1 MRILYDSS
9 VYIGALRGDPQA
21 RLLLERWQ
29 RKAPLW
35 VSAVVLEELYAG
47 ADRAAAKLIDK
58 LVADFE
64 RAGRVVTPT
73 LSDWTE
79 TGQILER
86 IGSKYGFESK
96 GLARLTNDTL
106 IATSARRQGIT
117 VLTANARDFARIAEF
132 CSVTW
137 RGE

>member
-9 VYIGALRGDPQA
+9 IYIGALRGDPA
-21 RLLLERWQ
+21 VGLILERWQ

-35 VSAVVLEELYAG
+35 LSAVVLEELYAG

-58 LVADFE
+58 LASDFE
-64 RAGRVVTPT
+64 SANRVAVPS
-73 LSDWTE
+73 LSDWTQ
-79 TGQILER
+79 TGKVLER

-106 IATSARRQGIT
+106 IATSACRYGIT
-117 VLTANARDFARIAEF
+117 VITANARGFARIAEF
-132 CSVTW
+132 CPVEW
-137 RGE
+137 RAE

>member
-9 VYIGALRGDPQA
+9 VYIGGLRGDPTA
-21 RLLLERWQ
+21 ALMLERWR

-47 ADRAAAKLIDK
+47 ANRAAAKLIDK
-58 LVADFE
+58 LASDFE
-64 RAGRVVTPT
+64 RAGRVVVPS
-73 LSDWTE
+73 LSDWTQ
-79 TGQILER
+79 TGRVLER
-86 IGSKYGFESK
+86 IRSKYGLESK

-106 IATSARRQGIT
+106 IATSAFRCGVT

-132 CSVTW
+132 CPVEW
-137 RGE
+137 RAE